1 MSAMTFIEEFY
12 PVTAQ
17 SIAQSGD
24 DKALIRHALQKW
36 TGLLPENLARHK
48 VYLADAELYNE
59 EGEVFL
65 SINYATCGLCIKYI
79 DKTDPFDTLCDA
91 CPLNKMLGHS
101 CDEDDDGND
110 GGIYYEAL
118 SDPQIMIDALN
129 RVLNMLE

>member
-1 MSAMTFIEEFY
+1 MSAMTFLEEFY

-24 DKALIRHALQKW
+24 DKALIRHAIQKW

-48 VYLADAELYNE
+48 VYLVDIELQDE
-59 EGEVFL
+59 DGEVLL
-65 SINYATCGLCIKYI
+65 SINYATCGLCVKY
-79 DKTDPFDTLCDA
+79 TYTENFNTLCDA

>member
-1 MSAMTFIEEFY
+1 MSDKTWREEFY
-12 PVTAQ
+12 PVMAKT
-17 SIAQSGD
+17 IAKSND
-24 DKALIRHALQKW
+24 DKTIILHARTKW
-36 TGLLPENLARHK
+36 TGLLMENLLKHY
-48 VYLADAELYNE
+48 VYFTND
-59 EGEVFL
+59 EVCDNDGTFL
-65 SINYATCGLCIKYI
+65 SIDGSTCGLCIKYY
-79 DKTDPFDTLCDA
+79 DKNTDDFNPCSA